1 MWTVTGS
8 DRPECGGNHAVRAKR
23 TPVAILTNQKSNTM
37 TNTTTTTARKYMK
50 AKTWGKANLVREDFE
65 NRHEYRKA
73 AAVGFNAYKQQ
84 QEAEKES
91 AKAAKAES
99 AKPKP
104 TPKQETA
111 PAKPVTKADVMADLK
126 KLTKAQL
133 LQVVEFVL
141 QAAPELEA
149 IPKVEAKPEPEAKP
163 KAAKPKAEAKSKPAK
178 TETKPS
184 DGEILWARYS
194 EKCIIL
200 YGDTKPSKD
209 AIKAAGGLW
218 RPFME
223 SPDGNRGVWLLSN
236 KAFEKFQSINK

>member
-1 MWTVTGS
+1 MWTMTGN
-8 DRPECGGNHAVRAKR
+8 DRPECGENHAVRAKR

-50 AKTWGKANLVREDFE
+50 AKTWGKANLVREEYE

-73 AAVGFNAYKQQ
+73 AAIGFNAYKQQ
-84 QEAEKES
+84 QAAEKE
-91 AKAAKAES
+91 AAKAES
-99 AKPKP
+99 AKPA
-104 TPKQETA
+104 PKQEEA

-141 QAAPELEA
+141 QAAPEPEA
-149 IPKVEAKPEPEAKP
+149 KPKAEAKPESEAKP
-163 KAAKPKAEAKSKPAK
+163 KAAKQKAKAKTAK
-178 TETKPS
+178 TETKTEAKPS

-194 EKCIIL
+194 EKCVVL

-223 SPDGNRGVWLLSN
+223 APDGNRGVWLLSN
-236 KAFEKFQSINK
+236 KAFEKFQSIK

>member
-1 MWTVTGS
+1 MTDTS
-8 DRPECGGNHAVRAKR
+8 
-23 TPVAILTNQKSNTM
+23 KST
-37 TNTTTTTARKYMK
+37 RRYMK
-50 AKTWGKANLVREDFE
+50 PKTWAKANLVREEYE

-73 AAVGFNAYKQQ
+73 AAIGFNAYKQQ
-84 QEAEKES
+84 QEA

-104 TPKQETA
+104 APKQEEA
-111 PAKPVTKADVMADLK
+111 PAKPVTKAEVMADLK

-141 QAAPELEA
+141 QAAPEPEA
-149 IPKVEAKPEPEAKP
+149 KPKAEAKPEPEAKP
-163 KAAKPKAEAKSKPAK
+163 KAAKPKAEPKPKPAK
-178 TETKPS
+178 TETKAESKAS

-194 EKCIIL
+194 EKCVVL

-209 AIKAAGGLW
+209 AIKAVGGLW

-236 KAFEKFQSINK
+236 KAFEKFQSISK